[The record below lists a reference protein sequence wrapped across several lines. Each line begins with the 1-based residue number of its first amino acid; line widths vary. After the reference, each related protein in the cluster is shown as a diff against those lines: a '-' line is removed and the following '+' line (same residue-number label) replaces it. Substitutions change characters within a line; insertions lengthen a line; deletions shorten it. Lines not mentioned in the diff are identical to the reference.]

1 MHRVIFDAPDLGV
14 SWDEGLSVLKP
25 GQCQVKE
32 DRDRSHSVSE
42 IRERTMGSDS
52 LRTF

>member
-1 MHRVIFDAPDLGV
+1 MHRVIFDAQDLGV

-25 GQCQVKE
+25 GQCQAKE
-32 DRDRSHSVSE
+32 EGDRSLSVSE
-42 IRERTMGSDS
+42 NRERTMGPDS